1 MYKACDIF
9 SVNLRCPYIMRKL
22 KGGAWS
28 MEARSLPLLSRSD
41 CMIRNVLLRGVSS
54 YAPDVN
60 AVLGPLKKI
69 NLIYGQNGTGKST
82 IGNFLQ
88 ERGDAGFYGC
98 QMEYSSGEPDI
109 LVYNQ
114 SFVEKNFHGG
124 LQPGVFTLNQGN
136 IEAEKTLAVAEA
148 AIKKLVAE
156 EELEL
161 RAGQEVKAAQDAFE
175 DALKEGVWAP
185 RKQVENTS
193 LRYCLQGPNTKDRL
207 LEKVRG
213 LVYKESTDTFEK
225 LASEV
230 DEINEASDQ
239 PISPIRKI
247 IFSEWAVEESQ
258 LFRERIT
265 ASDESY
271 LSALILK
278 LGNSDWIKHSF
289 DFFNDQSEQC
299 PLCQQ
304 ALPEDLYHQLQK
316 VFDTTYEERI
326 LSIAAL
332 RTQYDSAVNQLLSQM
347 DATTYPDAELTEL
360 TSELKA
366 LVISN
371 LRLIED
377 KIRTPSTSV
386 ELAPTAAKVIEIN
399 ALIAVEQA
407 RIEGINEKVREKS
420 KHLGFIADRFWNCYR
435 GLCDEQLSHA
445 GPIIADFVLKKT
457 LKRESV
463 VAMRRD
469 IAAQGRLV
477 ADAKSQITNIDQAV
491 GNINRWL
498 GLLGLQGFELVRED
512 GEVPQYR
519 LQRLEA
525 QEKVFKTL
533 SEGEKTLISFLY
545 FLEVCNGELDANSTK
560 IKSDR
565 IVVIDDPISSLS
577 HNYVYDVA
585 TLIRREVL
593 LPASRFKQVLVL
605 THNLFFFHELIKL
618 VEDDRRNG
626 ELTLFK
632 VSKSAYSVINP
643 LKKDDIKNDYQ
654 AFWHTLKD
662 ALEGRASPAL
672 IPNMM
677 RNILEYY
684 FSFVQHK
691 DRLWKVLDELAE
703 ANPNFRAFYR
713 YINRES
719 HSDPVN
725 ITEFGDIN
733 AELYLDQ
740 FRQVF
745 VATQFEDHFN
755 RMMD

>member
-1 MYKACDIF
+1 MILNV
-9 SVNLRCPYIMRKL
+9 SLR
-22 KGGAWS
+22 
-28 MEARSLPLLSRSD
+28 D
-41 CMIRNVLLRGVSS
+41 VSS
-54 YAPDVN
+54 YAPGAN

-69 NLIYGQNGTGKST
+69 NLIYGQNGTGKTT

-88 ERGDAGFYGC
+88 ATDEPMFHGC
-98 QMEYSSGEPDI
+98 LMDGAIGQPDI

-114 SFVEKNFHGG
+114 NFVEKNFHGG
-124 LQPGVFTLNQGN
+124 GQPGIFTLNQGN
-136 IEAEKTLAVAEA
+136 IEAEKALAGAEA
-148 AIKKLVAE
+148 TIKKLATE
-156 EELEL
+156 EEVEL
-161 RAGQEVKAAQDAFE
+161 RAGQEIKTAQDALE
-175 DALKEGVWAP
+175 EALKEGVWAP
-185 RKQVENTS
+185 RKQAENTS

-207 LEKVRG
+207 LEKVKG
-213 LVYKESTDTFEK
+213 LVYKESTDTFER
-225 LASEV
+225 LAAEV
-230 DEINEASDQ
+230 DEINKASDQ
-239 PISPIRKI
+239 PIPSIRKLT
-247 IFSEWAVEESQ
+247 FSEQAVEESP
-258 LFRERIT
+258 LFQERIT

-278 LGNSDWIKHSF
+278 LGNSDWVKHSF
-289 DFFNDQSEQC
+289 DFFNEHSEQC

-304 ALPEDLYHQLQK
+304 SLPDDLYQQLQK

-326 LSIAAL
+326 RSLDTLRAQYQGAAS
-332 RTQYDSAVNQLLSQM
+332 QILSQIEGV
-347 DATTYPDAELTEL
+347 TYPNALLTEL

-371 LRLIED
+371 LRLVED
-377 KIRTPSTSV
+377 KLRTPSTSV
-386 ELAPTAAKVIEIN
+386 ELVPTAAKVIEIN

-407 RIEGINEKVREKS
+407 RIDVINEKVREKT
-420 KHLGFIADRFWNCYR
+420 KHLGLIADRFWNCYR
-435 GLCDEQLSHA
+435 GLCDEQFKHA
-445 GPIIADFVLKKT
+445 EPKIAEFVRQRT
-457 LKRESV
+457 MKREAV
-463 VAMRRD
+463 TNIRRD
-469 IAAQGRLV
+469 MAAQGRLV

-491 GNINRWL
+491 DNINRWL
-498 GLLGLQGFELVRED
+498 GLLGLQGFQLVRED

-560 IKSDR
+560 VKADR

-618 VEDDRRNG
+618 VEDDRRSG
-626 ELTLFK
+626 DLALFK
-632 VSKSAYSVINP
+632 VSKSVYSVIHP
-643 LKKDDIKNDYQ
+643 LRKEDIKNDYQ

-662 ALEGRASPAL
+662 ALEGKASPTL

-691 DRLWKVLDELAE
+691 DRLWKALDDLAE

-733 AELYLDQ
+733 AQQYLDQ

-755 RMMD
+755 RMMA